1 MPITRIFKTVFF
13 SLLILQLSVVNAAM
27 MFERSG
33 SIWFDGE
40 INVGDLERWVIPAFK
55 NAKGKKY
62 IFLNSPGGDVEE
74 AMKIGRYFKKNE
86 FSVSVAYGDSCY
98 SSCVFLL
105 AGGVDR
111 HAVGKVGVHRPY
123 FGSLDK
129 SLSTSQIKEF
139 REKINLNLKSYLTEM
154 DINPSLVE
162 VMNSYPPE
170 NMKILNNEELRTY
183 RLNIQDANFEEKE
196 VAKKAFAYNMTSS
209 EWRVKSENAHAQ
221 CRGVKDEDCFVL
233 KLLNISQTE
242 LQIRVGRMDKCRGN
256 GNFEFCFKKH
266 IAKGEE

>member
-1 MPITRIFKTVFF
+1 MPITRIFKTIFF

-27 MFERSG
+27 MFEKRG

-40 INVGDLERWVIPAFK
+40 IKAGDLETWVMPAFK
-55 NAKGKKY
+55 NSKGKKY
-62 IFLNSPGGDVEE
+62 IFLNSSGGDVEE

-129 SLSTSQIKEF
+129 SLTTSQIKEF
-139 REKINLNLKSYLTEM
+139 REKISLNLKNYLTEM

-170 NMKILNNEELRTY
+170 KMKILNDDELTTF
-183 RLNIQDANFEEKE
+183 RLNLQDANFEEKE
-196 VAKKAFAYNMTSS
+196 VAKQAFAFNMTSS

-221 CRGVKDEDCFVL
+221 CRGVKGEPCFAM
-233 KLLNISQTE
+233 KMLNISKSE
-242 LQIRVGRMDKCRGN
+242 LQIRIDRMDKCN
-256 GNFEFCFKKH
+256 GDTEFCFRKH
-266 IAKGEE
+266 VSRGEK